1 MCFVWGLRFFFLFL
15 FSLFLRNLFQL
26 GALGSVSL
34 EGHRS
39 NLNDYGIVGGQ
50 LIRDCQWLGTSPPA
64 GPQAAVREGG
74 VKRTGQWGLSCPLS
88 QTDFPV
94 TSLCTSP
101 LPSPSQGCRLR
112 SHIPLHSSCPPFR
125 SSRGDR
131 QHFSPPTG
139 TFTHKSPRVPQAR
152 SCCLQTAMQQ
162 EQPGAHG
169 EHGFQ
174 PTTVLES
181 QSGASK
187 RYVRVSRTISGS
199 VYSGNQE
206 FVLWEE
212 YRAVKTREVSVSLS
226 LLKNAPHSCL
236 VFNSASVVRLQPT
249 LVFPQQ
255 VANNTHFS
263 RCIND

>member
-1 MCFVWGLRFFFLFL
+1 MCFLFGVWVFFLFL
-15 FSLFLRNLFQL
+15 FSLFLRNLFRL
-26 GALGSVSL
+26 GTLGSVSL
-34 EGHRS
+34 EVHRL
-39 NLNDYGIVGGQ
+39 NVNDYCIVGGQ
-50 LIRDCQWLGTSPPA
+50 LTRDCQWLGTPAPTSPR
-64 GPQAAVREGG
+64 AAVKEDG

-94 TSLCTSP
+94 TSLSSGP
-101 LPSPSQGCRLR
+101 LPTPSQGCRLR

-125 SSRGDR
+125 SSRGD
-131 QHFSPPTG
+131 QQPFSPPPG

-212 YRAVKTREVSVSLS
+212 YRAIKTHEASVSLS
-226 LLKNAPHSCL
+226 LFKNAPH
-236 VFNSASVVRLQPT
+236 
-249 LVFPQQ
+249 
-255 VANNTHFS
+255 
-263 RCIND
+263 